1 MFNKLLKNFDS
12 EHREHMVNGFKGVGS
27 TILTIYLSIILFWVT
42 KFIKFG
48 LIKGLLIATGVF
60 LILFAIVA
68 LIYGIIQ
75 FMIGFDCDD
84 F

>member
-12 EHREHMVNGFKGVGS
+12 EHRENMINGFKGVGCVVLS
-27 TILTIYLSIILFWVT
+27 TYISIIIFWVI
-42 KFIKFG
+42 KFIKLG
-48 LIKGLLIATGVF
+48 LIKGLFIATGVF
-60 LILFAIVA
+60 LIIFATVA

-75 FMIGFDCDD
+75 FVIGFEIDY